1 MEVTTCKISKSE
13 AKKLYNELIQ
23 RDIDTLEREKNSC
36 KREEID
42 SIRKYNILNILKN
55 VVSIFAGA
63 YFHYKNVPK
72 ETMF

>member
-13 AKKLYNELIQ
+13 AKKLNNELIQ
-23 RDIDTLEREKNSC
+23 RDIDTLEREKV
-36 KREEID
+36 D
-42 SIRKYNILNILKN
+42 GIRKYNILNILKN
-55 VVSIFAGA
+55 VGSIFAGP

>member
-36 KREEID
+36 KKR
-42 SIRKYNILNILKN
+42 RN
-55 VVSIFAGA
+55 
-63 YFHYKNVPK
+63 
-72 ETMF
+72 

>member
-13 AKKLYNELIQ
+13 AKKLYNELIHQ
-23 RDIDTLEREKNSC
+23 KEKKIHV